1 VYFSENAFILKMVK
15 TYLVGLLLI
24 LPLVHIIPCNGQGTA
39 QKIDPRT
46 EHNKEHLK
54 EDLDGIIDKNPEEM
68 TNEELQFHYF
78 RQHDYDGDNMLDG
91 NEIVMSLFHHAKNNP
106 NEQGGSFHSDEELIT
121 IVDDVLKY
129 QDRNNDGKISYQEY
143 ITPFQQDQSP

>member
-1 VYFSENAFILKMVK
+1 MLRCILIISV
-15 TYLVGLLLI
+15 LLLYC
-24 LPLVHIIPCNGQGTA
+24 LPCNSQETA
-39 QKIDPRT
+39 QKMDPRT

-54 EDLDGIIDKNPEEM
+54 EDLDGIIDKKPEEM
-68 TNEELQFHYF
+68 TPEELQFHYF

-91 NEIVMSLFHHAKNNP
+91 NEIVMSLFHHAKSDSNGENT
-106 NEQGGSFHSDEELIT
+106 QSDEELMT

-143 ITPFQQDQSP
+143 ITPFQQEPKVQSP